1 MGVPLSFK
9 EKERIFLKKF
19 KERYQDKYP
28 EFNFKISETGSFKD
42 NDKFVFIEYECE
54 NIKGVWKTKPRYMN
68 GERLPADLRIYVKR
82 KMNLKPKQRTPEEF
96 REEFYTKFG
105 KDDYELLGEFV
116 NIKTPI
122 KIKHYRCGRI
132 YETTPKKLLYES
144 NRHGCNFCF
153 GKYKRTVEEYNELLK
168 LNDLNDYQVE
178 SIFNR
183 GNQVYGN
190 FIHLSETCKNHKFV
204 MRISDMLSSHNQRCP
219 KCAMINTESQGTKT
233 ISEFLEKNEI
243 KFEKECTLEDLKY
256 KNNLRIDFH
265 IIDLDLYLEFDGI
278 QHFKNTFYCTKEEF
292 EAYQLR
298 DKIKD
303 DYFQKNNLKFDR
315 IRFDQDIVERLKE
328 ILTKN
333 GYAKPFLE

>member
-1 MGVPLSFK
+1 MGVPLTFE

-28 EFNFKISETGSFKD
+28 EFNFKISETGSFKG
-42 NDKFVFIEYECE
+42 NDEFVFIDYECE

-68 GERLPADLRIYVKR
+68 GERLPLDLSVYIK
-82 KMNLKPKQRTPEEF
+82 KKNGFKEKKRTPEEF
-96 REEFYTKFG
+96 REEFYTHFE
-105 KDDYELLGEFV
+105 KDEYELLSEFV
-116 NIKTPI
+116 GVKKPI

-132 YETTPKKLLYES
+132 YETTPKKLLYGTHP
-144 NRHGCNFCF
+144 HGCNFCY

-168 LNDLNDYQVE
+168 LNDLNDYRVE

-183 GNQVYGN
+183 GDQVYGN
-190 FIHLSETCKNHKFV
+190 FIHFSETCKNYKFV

-219 KCAMINTESQGTKT
+219 ECARINTESRGSKT

-243 KFEKECTLEDLKY
+243 KFEKECTLKGLRY
-256 KNNLRIDFH
+256 VNNLRIDFH

-278 QHFKNTFYCTKEEF
+278 QHFKNAFNRTKEEF
-292 EAYQLR
+292 ETYQLR

-315 IRFDQDIVERLKE
+315 IRFDQDIIERLKE
-328 ILTKN
+328 ILIKN
-333 GYAKPFLE
+333 GYAKPFFE

>member
-1 MGVPLSFK
+1 MGVRLTFE
-9 EKERIFLKKF
+9 EKETIFLKKF

-28 EFNFKISETGSFKD
+28 EFNFKISETGSFKG
-42 NDKFVFIEYECE
+42 NDEFVFIEYECE
-54 NIKGVWKTKPRYMN
+54 DIKGIWKTKPRYMN
-68 GERLPADLRIYVKR
+68 GERLPLDLSVYIK
-82 KMNLKPKQRTPEEF
+82 KKNGFKEKKRTPEEF
-96 REEFYTKFG
+96 REEFYTKFE
-105 KDDYELLGEFV
+105 KDEYELLSEFV
-116 NIKTPI
+116 GVEKPI
-122 KIKHYRCGRI
+122 KLKHNRCGRI
-132 YETTPKKLLYES
+132 YETIPKRLLKS
-144 NRHGCNFCF
+144 NPSRCKFCF

-190 FIHLSETCKNHKFV
+190 FIHLSETCNNHKFV

-233 ISEFLEKNEI
+233 ISEFLENNEI
-243 KFEKECTLEDLKY
+243 KFEKECTLKGLRY
-256 KNNLRIDFH
+256 VNNLRIDFH

-278 QHFKNTFYCTKEEF
+278 QHFKRSFGATKEEF

-303 DYFQKNNLKFDR
+303 DYFQKNKLKFDR